1 MRICKDC
8 NVKMRE
14 VMSFSKDKNEKF
26 NRCVNCYGET
36 IHKKMKQNDFDKILE
51 REIDRRNAKIL

>member
-14 VMSFSKDKNEKF
+14 VMSFSKEKREKF
-26 NRCVNCYGET
+26 NRCSSCFGET
-36 IHKKMKQNDFDKILE
+36 IHKRLKQNDFDKILE
-51 REIDRRNAKIL
+51 REIDRRK

>member
-1 MRICKDC
+1 MQICRDC

-26 NRCVNCYGET
+26 NRCWNCFGET
-36 IHKKMKQNDFDKILE
+36 IHKRLKQNDFDKVLE
-51 REIDRRNAKIL
+51 SELDKRK

>member
-14 VMSFSKDKNEKF
+14 VMSFSKEKRERF
-26 NRCVNCYGET
+26 SKCPICFDESG
-36 IHKKMKQNDFDKILE
+36 HKAIEKNDFDEILK
-51 REIDRRNAKIL
+51 REIDNRK

>member
-14 VMSFSKDKNEKF
+14 VMSFSKDKHEKF
-26 NRCVNCYGET
+26 NRCWNCFGET
-36 IHKKMKQNDFDKILE
+36 VHKRLKQNDFDKVLE
-51 REIDRRNAKIL
+51 REIDKRR

>member
-14 VMSFSKDKNEKF
+14 VMSFSKEKRERF
-26 NRCVNCYGET
+26 SKCPICFDESG
-36 IHKKMKQNDFDKILE
+36 HKAIKKNDFDEILK
-51 REIDRRNAKIL
+51 REIDNRK

>member
-1 MRICKDC
+1 MRICRDC

-26 NRCVNCYGET
+26 NRCINCYGET
-36 IHKKMKQNDFDKILE
+36 VHKRVKQNDFDKILE
-51 REIDRRNAKIL
+51 IEIDNRK